1 MRRLAVG
8 VLLALLLPLAACSIS
23 AGDRDYRGYRYDS
36 GHRGHYPPPH
46 EGRWRWDDDVR
57 AYVSLGYPSVYYG
70 PDRRYLRWHDN
81 RWVRSSHWRGPWRAV
96 DYRQVPAPLIH
107 RHRPDARWH
116 HDGRRDYREQWRQPH
131 EGNWQRDRHDGHA
144 DWQRREFERQQL
156 ERRQFER
163 QRAREE
169 AARREHERRMES
181 LHERQRWQ
189 REHEAQ
195 QRRYEAQER
204 RAAERRERQEQWRQ
218 QRREETAQRHER
230 REHQE
235 RHAERR
241 QEWRRG
247 EGGHRHD

>member
-81 RWVRSSHWRGPWRAV
+81 RWVRSSNWRGPWRAV

-163 QRAREE
+163 QRARE
-169 AARREHERRMES
+169 HERRMES

-230 REHQE
+230 
-235 RHAERR
+235 HAERR

-247 EGGHRHD
+247 EGGHRDD

>member
-116 HDGRRDYREQWRQPH
+116 HDGHRDYREQWRQPH

-247 EGGHRHD
+247 EGGHRDD

>member
-36 GHRGHYPPPH
+36 GHRCHYPPPH

-144 DWQRREFERQQL
+144 DWQRREFERQ
-156 ERRQFER
+156 
-163 QRAREE
+163 RARED

-247 EGGHRHD
+247 EGGHRDD